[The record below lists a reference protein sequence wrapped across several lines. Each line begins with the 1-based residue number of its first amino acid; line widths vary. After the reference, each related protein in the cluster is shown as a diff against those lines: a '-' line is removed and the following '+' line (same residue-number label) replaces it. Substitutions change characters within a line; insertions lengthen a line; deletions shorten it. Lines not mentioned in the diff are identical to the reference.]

1 MDYIIQAI
9 VSFFASVCFG
19 VIFNAPFRKLLYC
32 GVVGMISWLIY
43 FMLTDVYSFDVIH
56 ASFASALFV
65 GICAHMLAKRL
76 RVPMMIFN
84 VSGIIPLVPGGTS
97 YNAMRSLM
105 ENNFTMG
112 VQHSARVFMIAGAIA
127 MGIVFAEVLIQVTR
141 NMIAKR
147 KKVAAN

>member
-1 MDYIIQAI
+1 MDYVIQAV
-9 VSFFASVCFG
+9 VSFLASTCFG

-32 GVVGMISWLIY
+32 GVVGMTSWLIY
-43 FMLTDVYSFDVIH
+43 FVLTELYAFDIIH
-56 ASFASALFV
+56 ASFASAMFV
-65 GICAHMLAKRL
+65 GICAHILAKRL

-105 ENNFTMG
+105 ENDFMMG

-127 MGIVFAEVLIQVTR
+127 MGIVFAEVFIQV
-141 NMIAKR
+141 MR
-147 KKVAAN
+147 KAMTKQKTV